1 MLQPSKIINFSIHSF
16 LFHNFSLHYKTDAFK
31 NSPLMSWNSWKKGFE
46 AHLKLERSLSAH
58 TLAAYALD
66 VDKLAGYFSS
76 DGRDKSPEK
85 VSQHDLAD
93 FIQYIH
99 SLGVCERTQARIISG
114 VKAFYKYL
122 LIEDAVETNPA
133 ATIETPRIGRK
144 LPEVLSV
151 HEIESMINAIDM
163 SLPGSQRNRAI
174 IETLYGCGLRVS
186 ELVNLKISDI
196 YAREEFLK
204 VTGKG
209 NKERIVPIGRVALKQ
224 IDLYLSSSRIHIEPV
239 RGCEDHLF
247 LNKKGK
253 YLSRV
258 MVFLII
264 KDLCKA
270 AGIRKNVSP
279 HTLRHSFATHLVE
292 GGADLRAVQDML
304 GHESI
309 TTTEIYTHLNREYL
323 RENLLSF
330 HPRARKSMAT
340 T

>member
-1 MLQPSKIINFSIHSF
+1 
-16 LFHNFSLHYKTDAFK
+16 
-31 NSPLMSWNSWKKGFE
+31 MSWYSYKKGFE
-46 AHLKLERSLSAH
+46 AHLKLERSLSGH
-58 TLAAYALD
+58 SIAAYASD
-66 VDKLAGYFSS
+66 VHKLASYFSTE
-76 DGRDKSPEK
+76 GKHISPEK
-85 VSQHDLAD
+85 LTQQDLAD

-99 SLGVCERTQARIISG
+99 SLGVGERTQARIISG
-114 VKAFYKYL
+114 VKAFCKYL
-122 LIEDAVETNPA
+122 LIEDVIKTNPA

-151 HEIESMINAIDM
+151 HEIESMLNAIDM

-186 ELVNLKISDI
+186 ELVNLKVSDI

-209 NKERIVPIGRVALKQ
+209 NKQRIVPIGREALKQ
-224 IDLYLSSSRIHIEPV
+224 IDLYLLSARNHIDPV
-239 RGCEDHLF
+239 RGYQDHLF
-247 LNKKGK
+247 LNRRGK
-253 YLSRV
+253 NLSRV
-258 MVFLII
+258 MVFIII

-270 AGIRKNVSP
+270 AGIKKNVSP

-309 TTTEIYTHLNREYL
+309 TTTEIYTHLSREYL
-323 RENLLSF
+323 RENLLSY
-330 HPRARKSMAT
+330 HPRARK
-340 T
+340 